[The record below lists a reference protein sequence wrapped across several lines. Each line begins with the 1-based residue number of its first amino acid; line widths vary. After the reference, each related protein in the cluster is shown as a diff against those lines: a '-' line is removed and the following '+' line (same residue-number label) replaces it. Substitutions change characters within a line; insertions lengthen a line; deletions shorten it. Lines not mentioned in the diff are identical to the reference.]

1 MYWQSTDHFRSIWK
15 NGQWLMSGLLIGWI
29 CSSCIGNSSSSS
41 ASTITAEVSPTS
53 PIDSLVLLFQK
64 NPGFYSTGFDF
75 PVGKPNAKG
84 YYNAQAF
91 GENDHLGDDWNG
103 TGGGN
108 TDLGDPIYSISEG
121 YVTESVNFYGGWGNV
136 TRVAHAIDGQW
147 SIENGQ
153 LVKDTS
159 RQAEPYIL
167 ESLYAHSQKVLVK
180 QGDFV
185 ERGQQIATIGNA
197 EGVYLAHLH
206 LEIRERARMEL
217 GGGYS
222 GDRNGYLDPTEFIKA
237 NRRR

>member
-1 MYWQSTDHFRSIWK
+1 
-15 NGQWLMSGLLIGWI
+15 MSGLLIGWI
-29 CSSCIGNSSSSS
+29 CSSCISGDGSSSDSTSS
-41 ASTITAEVSPTS
+41 AEVRPMSAA
-53 PIDSLVLLFQK
+53 DSLVLLFQE
-64 NPGFYSTGFDF
+64 NPDYYSTGFDF
-75 PVGKPNAKG
+75 PVGKPDAKG
-84 YYNAQAF
+84 YYNAQGF
-91 GENDHLGDDWNG
+91 GKNNHLGDDWNG

-136 TRVAHAIDGQW
+136 TRVAHAIKGQW

-153 LVKDTS
+153 LVKDTT

-167 ESLYAHSQKVLVK
+167 ESLYAHSQRVLVK

-217 GGGYS
+217 GDGYGS
-222 GDRNGYLDPTEFIKA
+222 NRNGYLDPSWFIKKY
-237 NRRR
+237 RKLKK